1 MDAGIGIADYL
12 LPACTVMTEKTKNG
26 AETVY
31 TSKEGSA
38 GIEYVVLV
46 NGDTA
51 SASEIL
57 TAAIQDNNGGKVI
70 GSKTYG
76 KGVTQSLHKFRDGS
90 AIKITVT
97 EYFRPNGERVNDI
110 GITPDIEAPEGD
122 VMDKALEE
130 LAK

>member
-1 MDAGIGIADYL
+1 
-12 LPACTVMTEKTKNG
+12 MTEKTKKG

-76 KGVTQSLHKFRDGS
+76 KGVTQSVHKFRDDS

-97 EYFRPNGERVNDI
+97 EYFRPNGGRVNDI
-110 GITPDIEAPEGD
+110 GITPDIEATEGEA
-122 VMDKALEE
+122 MDKALEE

>member
-1 MDAGIGIADYL
+1 MCAQA
-12 LPACTVMTEKTKNG
+12 ATTTSSSRCTC
-26 AETVY
+26 
-31 TSKEGSA
+31 
-38 GIEYVVLV
+38 
-46 NGDTA
+46 
-51 SASEIL
+51 
-57 TAAIQDNNGGKVI
+57 
-70 GSKTYG
+70 
-76 KGVTQSLHKFRDGS
+76 TQSLHKFRDGS

>member
-1 MDAGIGIADYL
+1 
-12 LPACTVMTEKTKNG
+12 MTEKTKNG